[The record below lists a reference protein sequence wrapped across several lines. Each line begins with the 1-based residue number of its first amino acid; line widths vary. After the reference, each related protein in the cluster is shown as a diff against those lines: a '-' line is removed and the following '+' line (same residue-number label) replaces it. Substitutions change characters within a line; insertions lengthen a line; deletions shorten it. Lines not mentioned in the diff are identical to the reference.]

1 MAKKGKEQK
10 RSSWGKKKW
19 FKVMMPEI
27 FGQDK
32 ELVETPAFK
41 DEQLIDRIVELP
53 MTDLTKSFKHYK
65 YKVFLK
71 IVDVKGDKA
80 LTKFWG
86 HELLRDVISR
96 MVRKR
101 TSRVDLIEDVE
112 TKDGVKLRVKLLIIT
127 KRRVQTTLKSKIRKE
142 MKDYLEEQIAKQ
154 TLKEFVDSI
163 LAESFQRGLGERV
176 KNIYPAAYIDV
187 RKTEVLS

>member
-1 MAKKGKEQK
+1 MSKRGKDQK

-19 FKVMMPEI
+19 FKVMAPAI
-27 FGQDK
+27 FGQDR

-41 DEQLIDRIVELP
+41 DEQLLGRVVELP
-53 MTDLTKSFKHYK
+53 MTELTKSFKHYK

-80 LTKFWG
+80 LTKYWG

-96 MVRKR
+96 IVRKR

-112 TKDGVKLRVKLLIIT
+112 TKDGIKLRVKLLLIT
-127 KRRVQTTLKSKIRKE
+127 KRRVQTTLKYRIRKE
-142 MKDYLEEQIAKQ
+142 MKDYLYEQISNQ
-154 TLKEFVDSI
+154 TLKEFVDSM
-163 LAESFQRGLGERV
+163 LTESFQRGLGERI